1 MTHHYL
7 TISRKRSRLTQS
19 DVSYFLNLK
28 EPSSVSRWEAGERE
42 VPFEVLVVY
51 NILFDIPIQENINHI
66 TKTSKEAVKKRI
78 PLLIE
83 ELQQLEPSPRI
94 NRRIS
99 FLQNVLN
106 RLST

>member
-42 VPFEVLVVY
+42 VPFEVLVIY
-51 NILFDIPIQENINHI
+51 NILFDIPLEDCVKHIIN
-66 TKTSKEAVKKRI
+66 TSKEAIKKRI

-83 ELQQLEPSPRI
+83 ELSQLEPTPRI

-99 FLQNVLN
+99 FFQDTLS
-106 RLST
+106 RL